1 MTRGIDDAISAETQI
16 LKENRAKKKKEKA
29 KKKEAKELWEL
40 IMDFFES
47 KKK

>member
-16 LKENRAKKKKEKA
+16 LKENRARKKKEKA

-47 KKK
+47 KNK